1 VYASLNLSQNSKTS
15 FFPDH
20 KNTFGLMFGLP
31 ENGGTCP
38 GATEGKGGCL
48 EIIKTGSGTERR
60 TCYMDKVVRIYPN
73 AGKTLVN
80 NTMLL
85 RDKTEEEMVV
95 ILRNTV
101 LKWLLNGGY
110 KAQYF
115 RLHYSGD
122 FFSEAYAR
130 AWRKVI
136 SEFPNTNFWVYTRS
150 FDTSRSPY
158 INVIPIIAECKN
170 LAVYLS
176 CDQVNYKVA
185 MREVLEWNNVG
196 LAFMGNDIPEELS
209 AAKKFVQCPEIT
221 KKIKNTKDAG
231 ACSKCKL
238 CFTHNAKIK
247 LRNIQFKI
255 H

>member
-1 VYASLNLSQNSKTS
+1 VYNSLTLSNNSKTS
-15 FFPDH
+15 FFPEH

-38 GATEGKGGCL
+38 GATNGKGGCM
-48 EIIKTGSGTERR
+48 EVITTATGTTRR
-60 TCYMDKVVRIYPN
+60 TCYMDKIVRIYPN

-80 NTMLL
+80 NTLLL
-85 RDKTEEEMVV
+85 RDKTEEEMVP

-110 KAQYF
+110 KQQYF

-122 FFSEAYAR
+122 FFSEEYAR
-130 AWRKVI
+130 AWVKVI
-136 SEFPNTNFWVYTRS
+136 KEFPTVRFWVYTRS
-150 FDTSRSPY
+150 FDVTKAPF

-185 MREVLEWNNVG
+185 MNQVIEWNNVG
-196 LAFMGNDIPEELS
+196 LAFMGNNVPEELS
-209 AAKKFVQCPEIT
+209 EAKKFVQCPEIT
-221 KKIKNTKDAG
+221 KKIKNDKDAG

-238 CFTHNAKIK
+238 CFTYNDKIK